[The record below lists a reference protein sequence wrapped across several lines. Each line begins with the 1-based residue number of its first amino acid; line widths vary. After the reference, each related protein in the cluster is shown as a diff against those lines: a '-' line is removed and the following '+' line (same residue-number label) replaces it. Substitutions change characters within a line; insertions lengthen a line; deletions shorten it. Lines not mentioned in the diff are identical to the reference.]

1 MNGIPIKLLK
11 NCCDNDNN
19 GNVND
24 SNIIWNDFYDS
35 ESIKYTFHKL

>member
-1 MNGIPIKLLK
+1 MGYQFNFLK
-11 NCCDNDNN
+11 FVADNDNN

-24 SNIIWNDFYDS
+24 SNIIWNDFYDN